1 LVRRWFSH
9 GSGAVGV
16 LFVLVAGT
24 MKPFTRYTF
33 TAFAVGFGLSSM
45 FGVVIEWQGVLVG
58 VCGVASGV
66 CAAINK

>member
-1 LVRRWFSH
+1 
-9 GSGAVGV
+9 
-16 LFVLVAGT
+16 